1 MVGTKLEQGGGWK
14 NNDVVTM
21 LNDMKDFCC
30 LDLKCSVMMFCFT
43 WNFYRICLSLHV
55 TLFMAWPGS

>member
-30 LDLKCSVMMFCFT
+30 LDLKLH
-43 WNFYRICLSLHV
+43 RIFIEYV
-55 TLFMAWPGS
+55 